1 VDAVV
6 FDLYDTLVWTEW
18 PLLRERLAR
27 MTGVGARD
35 LMRGFVRTREARG
48 VGAFGSPEGDVA
60 AVLRAAGGDPTDED
74 VHELA
79 ALAVRSLT
87 DGGVHM
93 YDDSLPVLRELRR
106 RGIATGVISNCD
118 HWTRPVVDALNLEAE
133 TDAVVLSFEVHV
145 MKPDPRIY
153 RMTLDRIGAEAAST
167 TFVDDQPAYLDGAA
181 ALGMRTAQIVRP
193 TDPDPPPAEA
203 HPVVGDL
210 WSVVPV
216 E

>member
-27 MTGVGARD
+27 TIGVGARD
-35 LMRGFVRTREARG
+35 LMRGFVGTREERG
-48 VGAFGSPEGDVA
+48 VGEFGSPEGDLA
-60 AVLRAAGGDPTDED
+60 AVLRAAGRDPPEGE
-74 VHELA
+74 VRELT
-79 ALAVRSLT
+79 ALAIRTLT
-87 DGGVHM
+87 DGGVHL
-93 YDDSLPVLRELRR
+93 YDDSVPVLRELRR

-118 HWTRPVVDALNLEAE
+118 HWTRPVVDALKLEDE

-153 RMTLDRIGAEAAST
+153 RMTLDRIGVEAASS

-181 ALGMRTAQIVRP
+181 ALGMRTLQIVRP
-193 TDPDPPPAEA
+193 TDPDPPHAEA
-203 HPVVGDL
+203 HPLVGDL

-216 E
+216 A